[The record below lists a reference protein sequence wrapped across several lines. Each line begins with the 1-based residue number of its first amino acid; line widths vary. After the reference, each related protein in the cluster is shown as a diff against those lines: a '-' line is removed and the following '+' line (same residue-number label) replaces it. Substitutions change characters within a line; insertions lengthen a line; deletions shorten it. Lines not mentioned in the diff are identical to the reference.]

1 MFIAL
6 WLIYPIVNGH
16 MFNKS
21 IVLCTVLFVADKSS
35 GLGKLTSSTK
45 GLTQHCWS
53 KMQSLGEI
61 VCLLFASN
69 QICLLRFSN
78 LLVMV
83 ALKKKRPPCP
93 PRLRNEVDLEMP

>member
-1 MFIAL
+1 MVTC
-6 WLIYPIVNGH
+6 LINQL
-16 MFNKS
+16 FNAQYFF
-21 IVLCTVLFVADKSS
+21 FVADKSS

-45 GLTQHCWS
+45 RLTQHCWS

-83 ALKKKRPPCP
+83 ALKKKKKK
-93 PRLRNEVDLEMP
+93 DLLVLLV

>member
-1 MFIAL
+1 MCLLNQLFYAQ
-6 WLIYPIVNGH
+6 Y
-16 MFNKS
+16 F
-21 IVLCTVLFVADKSS
+21 FVADKSS

-83 ALKKKRPPCP
+83 ALTPPGP
-93 PRLRNEVDLEMP
+93 PSLRNEVDVEMP

>member
-1 MFIAL
+1 MHSTF
-6 WLIYPIVNGH
+6 
-16 MFNKS
+16 
-21 IVLCTVLFVADKSS
+21 FVADKSS

-45 GLTQHCWS
+45 RLTQHCWS

-83 ALKKKRPPCP
+83 ALKKKKKKRPPCP
-93 PRLRNEVDLEMP
+93 PSLRNEVDLEMP

>member
-1 MFIAL
+1 MVTC
-6 WLIYPIVNGH
+6 LINQLFYAQY
-16 MFNKS
+16 F
-21 IVLCTVLFVADKSS
+21 FVADKSS

-83 ALKKKRPPCP
+83 ALKKKRPS
-93 PRLRNEVDLEMP
+93 LRNEVDLEMP